1 VITSYLLIVIL
12 AVSLA
17 VMPSL
22 PLTEWAIFT
31 IVFAVFVFAMRYL
44 YKVNNLL
51 ISTSLAFLLALA
63 TAYLLNR
70 FTSLEVPY
78 FFILFMGSANLV
90 YL

>member
-31 IVFAVFVFAMRYL
+31 ILFAVFAMRYL